1 MISALRTV
9 RMRPS
14 EVLYLLYHIAKL
26 GGLKG
31 VRLTTAELGERLGF
45 SQQTA
50 SRKLRELERMGYV
63 RRERGEGVPTLFL
76 TERGVEVLRAV
87 YYELGRLLEG
97 GELMVLRGRVFTGF
111 GEGAYYVSL
120 PGYRRQFVE
129 KLGFEPYPGT
139 LNLRLDR
146 ESLRLRRKLELMEG
160 IVIGGFTHGG
170 RRYGA
175 VKCFR
180 AEVEGRVRGAVLLIE
195 RTHYGP
201 DVLEVIAPVNLREAL
216 GLRDGDWVSVSVC
229 TNP

>member
-1 MISALRTV
+1 
-9 RMRPS
+9 
-14 EVLYLLYHIAKL
+14 
-26 GGLKG
+26 
-31 VRLTTAELGERLGF
+31 
-45 SQQTA
+45 
-50 SRKLRELERMGYV
+50 
-63 RRERGEGVPTLFL
+63 
-76 TERGVEVLRAV
+76 
-87 YYELGRLLEG
+87 
-97 GELMVLRGRVFTGF
+97 MVLRGKVFTGF

-129 KLGFEPYPGT
+129 RLGFEPYPGT

-160 IVIGGFTHGG
+160 IVIDGFTHGG

-180 AEVEGRVRGAVLLIE
+180 ARVEGRVRGAVLLIE